1 MLLRQEPPNF
11 IDYIQIDEGYLNTTL
26 QENDFYPKYYYE
38 GHFFYK
44 DSQELRNFIEKGG
57 V

>member
-11 IDYIQIDEGYLNTTL
+11 IDYIQVDEGHLNTML